1 MTARG
6 LSLRGFAIGLLL
18 LITLRGTVGAQGSR
32 ASSNPPAPLDEI
44 ISRLQMKYSRM
55 KSLAADFIQMYR
67 APGVRMRREE
77 GRVILAQGRKM
88 RWHYVNPEEKF
99 FISDGNTVY
108 FYVPRE
114 RYVTK
119 AKITEHQDIKASFAF
134 FLGDLNLR
142 KTFALIERAESEPPL
157 DPGDLVLRFVPKN
170 PRLGVA
176 EVIVEV
182 VPDSLE
188 LRRLSLREF
197 DGARSDFFF
206 SNVRENVPVSRSSFV
221 FAIPPGV
228 QVVDA
233 R

>member
-1 MTARG
+1 MLALLLL
-6 LSLRGFAIGLLL
+6 LSLRGTAS
-18 LITLRGTVGAQGSR
+18 AQAGK
-32 ASSNPPAPLDEI
+32 ASSNSPARLEETL
-44 ISRLQMKYSRM
+44 SRLQVKYSRL
-55 KSLAADFIQMYR
+55 KSLAADFVQIYR

-88 RWHYVNPEEKF
+88 HWHYTQPEEKF
-99 FISDGNTVY
+99 FISDGATVY
-108 FYVPRE
+108 LYVPRE
-114 RYVTK
+114 RHVTR

-134 FLGDLNLR
+134 FLGELNLR
-142 KTFALIERAESEPPL
+142 KTFALIEWADSEPPL
-157 DPGDLVLRFVPKN
+157 DPGNLILRFVPKN

-182 VPDSLE
+182 APETLE

-206 SNVRENVPVSRSSFV
+206 SNVRENVAVSRSSFV
-221 FAIPPGV
+221 FAVPPGV
-228 QVVDA
+228 QVVEA

>member
-1 MTARG
+1 MTAME
-6 LSLRGFAIGLLL
+6 LALRGYAIGLLL
-18 LITLRGTVGAQGSR
+18 LTTLRGAAGAQVSR
-32 ASSNPPAPLDEI
+32 ASSNPPAHLDEI
-44 ISRLQMKYSRM
+44 ISRLQVKYSRM

-77 GRVILAQGRKM
+77 GHVILAQGRKM
-88 RWHYVNPEEKF
+88 RWHYTNPEEKF

-108 FYVPRE
+108 LYVPRE

-134 FLGDLNLR
+134 FLGDLNVR

-157 DPGDLVLRFVPKN
+157 DPGNLVLRFIPKN

-182 VPDSLE
+182 VADRLE

-206 SNVRENVPVSRSSFV
+206 FNVRENVPVSRSSFV
-221 FAIPPGV
+221 FAVPPGV